1 MHISNPPDLLV
12 ISSESSEQRMIT
24 FRRFF
29 ADLRLY
35 RLEFQLSILNY
46 FSSLDDKSDDN
57 NYQQFAKQLADFV
70 SYFEKMDIW
79 LNELKK
85 MGIYPE
91 FKEQCILE
99 LKAIEQIIQSY
110 QRKMNV
116 E

>member
-1 MHISNPPDLLV
+1 MHVSNPPDLST

-29 ADLRLY
+29 AEIRLY

-46 FSSLDDKSDDN
+46 FSNLDDIN
-57 NYQQFAKQLADFV
+57 NYQQFARQLADFV
-70 SYFEKMDIW
+70 SYFEKMDEW

-91 FKEQCILE
+91 FRKICFQEII
-99 LKAIEQIIQSY
+99 AIEQIIQSY
-110 QRKMNV
+110 QKKMNV
-116 E
+116 